1 MPERWGSEEEM
12 KLLMQSHSI
21 HIHHNHKR
29 HSTWE
34 IRSGDEGSWAH
45 PLPLGSCAPFC
56 TWLLCMN
63 PSPHPVTS
71 ISTLPLPTFFPSCDF
86 CSNAFIL
93 PFWFA
98 LFTFLQLFF
107 GAVLVL
113 GVLVWSTTDIFHFL
127 VCKLDFLAKK
137 FLLCKRVPIC
147 IINREKIVG

>member
-1 MPERWGSEEEM
+1 MPERLGSEEEM

-63 PSPHPVTS
+63 PPTQSHLYLHFRSRLSFLRATFAPMRLFCHFG
-71 ISTLPLPTFFPSCDF
+71 LPYL
-86 CSNAFIL
+86 
-93 PFWFA
+93 
-98 LFTFLQLFF
+98 LFF
-107 GAVLVL
+107 NCFSGLCL
-113 GVLVWSTTDIFHFL
+113 CWMCLCGQPQTFSIFW
-127 VCKLDFLAKK
+127 V
-137 FLLCKRVPIC
+137 
-147 IINREKIVG
+147 